1 MLNRK
6 YFSDDYDEEFSDD
19 NDRLLSTTML
29 VKNRTSDK
37 EIHFSAPVVV
47 LYNEP
52 LLPLAVTRLYTDEDV
67 SDAELVYEA
76 VDNRTSVIACYPL
89 YENITEPK
97 KDEVW
102 EIGLEVAFGL
112 EMDFSRPTPD
122 YSQDIFA
129 EARRRVRILKI
140 YKKQNQYVADVEVVN
155 VPARRTNEVKS
166 EIRSAKASLAR
177 YASMPSPLNRKS
189 LAIADEINH
198 AGKLADFI
206 GINVSITPRDRLDL
220 LQEVNDLAR
229 LKMAHAKLIAQTRM
243 LEMDLQVISSIHE
256 DFDKNQRESVL
267 REHISRLQMELNQG
281 KSSDPDIHKIE
292 MQLEASRLPQEVQE
306 TAVKEL
312 DRLRSSPPLSP
323 ENGMISNYLHYL
335 LDLPWTQ
342 ASEDDL
348 DVRKA
353 RQILDKNHY
362 GLKKAKDRIIE
373 FLAVQSLRPKKNS
386 LPILCFVGPPGTGK
400 TSLGQSIA
408 TAMNR
413 KFVRMS
419 LGGVHDE
426 AEIRGHRRTYI
437 GALPGRILQTMIK
450 AKVINPLF
458 MLDEIDK
465 LNADFHGDPSAAL
478 LEVLDPEQ
486 NHAFSDHYLE
496 VPYDLS
502 KVFFITTANTVSSIP
517 PALLDRMELIE
528 FPGYIEE
535 DKIIISRQFLIPE
548 QMLENGLDEDPIE
561 FTDESLRLIIGSYTY
576 EAGVRNL
583 ERQIGAVLRKIATIK
598 SEGGEYPTKVTSELV
613 SDLLGP
619 VEFFPM
625 AAEAKD
631 EIGVATALAWTENG
645 GEIMPIE
652 VLVVAGKG
660 NLQITGQ
667 IGEVMQESAQ
677 AALSYLKSRQ
687 KVFEIPDDF
696 FEDTDIHIHVPEG
709 AIPKDGPSAGIT
721 LSTALISAA
730 LGVPVRHEVAMT
742 GEITLRGRVLQIGG
756 VREKVLAAHRSGL
769 KTVILPVKNEKDL
782 IDIPEAVLKEL
793 KIVFVDHM
801 DQVLETSIVGELKYA
816 NGLHPVPRKPERRP
830 AKKESRANSQQN
842 KE

>member
-1 MLNRK
+1 MQERK
-6 YFSDDYDEEFSDD
+6 QFSDEYNEEFSRDD
-19 NDRLLSTTML
+19 NRMYSSTML
-29 VKNRTSDK
+29 VKNRTSNKK
-37 EIHFSAPVVV
+37 ETNFTAPLIM

-52 LLPLAVTRLYTDEDV
+52 LLPYSASRLDSEEDV
-67 SDAELVYEA
+67 SDPLLMHKAIEEHFTLV
-76 VDNRTSVIACYPL
+76 ACYPI
-89 YENITEPK
+89 YEETEEITKEN
-97 KDEVW
+97 VW
-102 EIGLEVAFGL
+102 EIGLEMAFGR
-112 EMDFSRPTPD
+112 EIDFD
-122 YSQDIFA
+122 EDFHEYSDEIYT

-140 YKKQNQYVADVEVVN
+140 HKQMGQYYADVEVVD

-166 EIRSAKASLAR
+166 EMRSAKASLAR
-177 YASMPSPLNRKS
+177 YAALPSPLDEKVIK
-189 LAIADEINH
+189 IAEDIDH
-198 AGKLADFI
+198 VGRLADFI
-206 GINVSITPRDRLDL
+206 GINTMLSPYERMDL

-229 LKMAHAKLIAQTRM
+229 LKKAHAKLVAQIRM
-243 LEMDLQVISSIHE
+243 LELDIQVISRIHE
-256 DFDKNQRESVL
+256 DFDKNQRETVL

-281 KSSDPDIHKIE
+281 KSSDPDIFKLE
-292 MQLEASRLPQEVQE
+292 TQLETANLPEEVYE

-312 DRLRSSPPLSP
+312 ERLRSAPPLSP
-323 ENGMISNYLHYL
+323 ENGMLSNYLHSL
-335 LDLPWTQ
+335 LDLPWSEAT
-342 ASEDDL
+342 EDDL
-348 DVRKA
+348 DVCKA
-353 RQILDKNHY
+353 REVLDKNHY

-373 FLAVQSLRPKKNS
+373 FLAVKSLRPKKNR

-408 TAMNR
+408 SAMNR

-437 GALPGRILQTMIK
+437 GALPGRILQTMMK
-450 AKVINPLF
+450 AKVVNPLF

-465 LNADFHGDPSAAL
+465 LSADFHGDPSAAL

-486 NHAFSDHYLE
+486 NYSFSDHYLE

-502 KVFFITTANTVSSIP
+502 KVFFITTANTIASIP

-548 QMLENGLDEDPIE
+548 QMLENGLDEDPVE
-561 FTDESLRLIIGSYTY
+561 FTDEALRLIIGSYTY

-583 ERQIGAVLRKIATIK
+583 EREIGTVLRKIATKK
-598 SEGGEYPTKVTSELV
+598 SEGEQYPTVVTADLV
-613 SDLLGP
+613 RQLLGP

-625 AAEAKD
+625 SAEAKD

-652 VLVVAGKG
+652 VLVVSGKG

-667 IGEVMQESAQ
+667 IGEIMQESAQ

-687 KVFEIPDDF
+687 KVFEIPEDF
-696 FEDTDIHIHVPEG
+696 FEETDIHIHVPEG

-721 LSTALISAA
+721 LATALISAA
-730 LGVPVRHEVAMT
+730 LGVPVKHEVAMT
-742 GEITLRGRVLQIGG
+742 GEITLRGRVIQIGG

-769 KTVILPVKNEKDL
+769 KTVILPGKNEKDL
-782 IDIPEAVLKEL
+782 VDVPEAVLKEL
-793 KIVFVDHM
+793 NIIFVDHM
-801 DQVLETSIVGELKYA
+801 DQVSEASIAGDLKYA
-816 NGLHPVPRKPERRP
+816 NGLYPVKRKPSRRQ
-830 AKKESRANSQQN
+830 AVKVSRDD
-842 KE
+842 EED